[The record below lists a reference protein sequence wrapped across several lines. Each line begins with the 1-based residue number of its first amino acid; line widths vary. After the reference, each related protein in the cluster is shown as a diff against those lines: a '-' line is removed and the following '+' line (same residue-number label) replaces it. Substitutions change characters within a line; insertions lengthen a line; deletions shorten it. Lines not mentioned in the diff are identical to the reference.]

1 MTTSEIANSEMD
13 RAGITGAVVE
23 IVAEVLGIEPGTL
36 GTGTDLRTVEGAD
49 SIKVL
54 RIIAK
59 IEQRYD
65 IELEDEDVFGVSTV
79 DQVAD
84 VVAAAVRER
93 TA

>member
-1 MTTSEIANSEMD
+1 MTTSEIA
-13 RAGITGAVVE
+13 RAEITGSVVE
-23 IVAEVLGIEPGTL
+23 IVAEVLGVAAADLRTD
-36 GTGTDLRTVEGAD
+36 TDLRTVEGAD

-79 DQVAD
+79 EQVSD
-84 VVAAAVRER
+84 VVSAALDGGPS
-93 TA
+93 

>member
-1 MTTSEIANSEMD
+1 MTTSEIA
-13 RAGITGAVVE
+13 RAEITGSVVE
-23 IVAEVLGIEPGTL
+23 IVAEVLGVAAADLRTD
-36 GTGTDLRTVEGAD
+36 TDLRTVEGAD

-79 DQVAD
+79 EQVSD
-84 VVAAAVRER
+84 VVSAALDGGPA
-93 TA
+93 